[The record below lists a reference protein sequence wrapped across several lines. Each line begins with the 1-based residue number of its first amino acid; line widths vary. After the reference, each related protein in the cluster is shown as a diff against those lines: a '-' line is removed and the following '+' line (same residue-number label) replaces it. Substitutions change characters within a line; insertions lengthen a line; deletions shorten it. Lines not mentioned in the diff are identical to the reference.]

1 MKNFKISKKLA
12 VAFGTVIL
20 LFAVTVA
27 VSMIGM
33 SAISADFSTFYN
45 ESYVVATQ
53 TMNMRRGFQSAEKYM
68 LSAITSKDSKSVQ
81 TNMDLCQEQLT
92 ALKDLVGTV
101 KAKLTQDQQMMEE
114 YEQMMN
120 SSIPIK
126 EEIFKALEG
135 GQKEQALTTY
145 QQEYAPLLQSA
156 RDILNQIGSNASQSA
171 DDFYQKGL
179 LAQKEA
185 FLLLIALSII
195 SLAAILVFCVY
206 IIVSITKPLKE
217 IDRAANRMAQGD
229 MDAAVT
235 YVSKDELG
243 HLSDSM
249 REMMGF
255 LRSYIGNISEVLGKM
270 AKGNMDVTI
279 EMDYKGDF
287 APIKTS
293 MQRILLSLNEAL
305 TKISQSSEQVA
316 GGSEQVSSGAQALS
330 QGATEQA
337 SSVEELA
344 TTINEISVKIKENAQ
359 NAQNANDMVGKTSEK
374 LAFGNQ
380 KMENLISAMHQIT
393 ETSNRIGKIVK
404 TIDDI
409 AFQTN
414 ILALNAAVEAAR
426 AGAAGK
432 GFAVVADEVRNL
444 AGKSAEAVKD
454 TTALIENA
462 IQAISNGTAMADDTA
477 ESIRAVS
484 VSAKLVS
491 DLVNQIAQV
500 SNEQATAVLQITQGV
515 DQISGVVQTNSATA
529 EESAAAS
536 EELSGQA
543 QMLKQLVSHFKLS
556 GKTVLNEQPVDLPDE
571 MPSASQTDETKG
583 LTFDKY

>member
-1 MKNFKISKKLA
+1 LKNFKISKKLA
-12 VAFGTVIL
+12 VAFGTVIF

-27 VSMIGM
+27 VSIIGM
-33 SAISADFSTFYN
+33 SIISTDFSTFYN

-68 LSAITSKDSKSVQ
+68 LSAITSKDSKSIQ
-81 TNMDLCQEQLT
+81 ANMDLCQEQLT

-101 KAKLTQDQQMMEE
+101 KGKLTQDQQMMDE
-114 YEQMMN
+114 YTQMMD

-135 GQKEQALTTY
+135 GQKDAALTTY

-156 RDILNQIGSNASQSA
+156 RDILNQIGTNASQNA
-171 DDFYQKGL
+171 DDFYQRGL

-206 IIVSITKPLKE
+206 IIISITKPLKE
-217 IDRAANRMAQGD
+217 IDQAANRMARGD
-229 MDAAVT
+229 MGAVVT

-243 HLSDSM
+243 RLSESM
-249 REMMGF
+249 REMMDF
-255 LRSYIGNISEVLGKM
+255 LRSYINNISEVLGKM

-293 MQRILLSLNEAL
+293 MQRILFSLNDAL

-359 NAQNANDMVGKTSEK
+359 NAQKANDMVGETTEK
-374 LAFGNQ
+374 LTFGNQ
-380 KMENLISAMHQIT
+380 KMEDLISAMNQIT

-462 IQAISNGTAMADDTA
+462 IQAISNGTTMADDTA

-484 VSAKLVS
+484 ASAKLVS

-543 QMLKQLVSHFKLS
+543 QMLKQLVGHFKLS
-556 GKTVLNEQPVDLPDE
+556 GETVFNEQPADLQDE
-571 MPSASQTDETKG
+571 LPSVSQTDETKE